1 VAVTEPGMGDRGEA
15 TLDRPQTQ
23 DGSVTGTRVSAATAA
38 VIRTGVVVSAVSAA
52 VVLVGG
58 SVAWLLERHAPGST
72 FDSWGDSLWW
82 ALTTLTTVG
91 YGDHVPV
98 TTAGRLVGAAVMIA
112 GVAVL
117 GGVAAVVALIV
128 ARAVALAE
136 EQALEAEA
144 ESLERRLE
152 SRLDAVDARL
162 ARIEEQLH
170 AFEHLRG
177 GKGCRHDR
185 PDDTPCGR
193 C

>member
-1 VAVTEPGMGDRGEA
+1 VTASKVP
-15 TLDRPQTQ
+15 
-23 DGSVTGTRVSAATAA
+23 AATAA

-52 VVLVGG
+52 VVLMGG

-72 FDSWGDSLWW
+72 FGSWGDSLWW

-98 TTAGRLVGAAVMIA
+98 TTAGRLVGATVMIA

-117 GGVAAVVALIV
+117 GGVAAGVALIV
-128 ARAVALAE
+128 ARAVAVVE

-144 ESLERRLE
+144 ESLEQRLQ
-152 SRLDAVDARL
+152 SRLDALDARL

-170 AFEHLRG
+170 AVEHLRG
-177 GKGCRHDR
+177 GHGRRHDQPVDTR
-185 PDDTPCGR
+185 PGR